1 MSANRSGIAGLC
13 AVGFLARV
21 SYSLARTPVLPLFAA
36 SFGVGPEAIGFAV
49 AISTVTG
56 IFFKMPAGV
65 LSDVIGR
72 TRTLL
77 LGLTV
82 FAVVP
87 VAYLWVSSFEFLV
100 LVRFFHGFATA
111 IYGPVVMAVVVSVAG
126 DRRAELLSWFSSV
139 TILGNLVG
147 APLGGLLLSLL
158 GGDSGPHLEHFHIV
172 YGIVAA
178 SGMASL
184 LLALMILPRVNAE
197 ATIAGGRTVAAI
209 FRQFRIA
216 LREIVLDRRVLLTS
230 NMEGVQNLTVGALEA
245 FLPVYA
251 VTVCG
256 LSAFQAGTLW
266 GVQVLAVIGAK
277 PLMGR
282 ISDQHGRSP
291 LVFWGM
297 FVCAIPFALI
307 PWVQNYWVLLA
318 LAACFG
324 LGEAMVTSSA
334 AALVADFCKEAHLG
348 SAMGAFGTLF
358 DVGHAAGPLLAGFFI
373 GLSGDDDFRIA
384 FAAITLLVVLAA
396 LAFRT
401 GVKEGGN
408 LSQVHLT
415 GGTP

>member
-1 MSANRSGIAGLC
+1 MSSNQSTIAGLC
-13 AVGFLARV
+13 MVGFLARV

-72 TRTLL
+72 PRTLL

-87 VAYLWVSSFEFLV
+87 IAYLWVSSFESLV

-126 DRRAELLSWFSSV
+126 GRRAELLSWFSSV

-147 APLGGLLLSLL
+147 APLGGLLLTLL
-158 GGDSGPHLEHFHIV
+158 GGDSALRLADFHTV

-184 LLALMILPRVNAE
+184 LLALMILPRTDE
-197 ATIAGGRTVAAI
+197 ANISGGRTVAAVLK
-209 FRQFRIA
+209 QFRTAIH
-216 LREIVLDRRVLLTS
+216 EILLDRRVLLTS

-266 GVQVLAVIGAK
+266 GVQILAVIGAK
-277 PLMGR
+277 PLMGK
-282 ISDQHGRSP
+282 ISDRRGRTP
-291 LVFWGM
+291 LLFWGM
-297 FVCAIPFALI
+297 FVCAVPFGLI
-307 PWVQNYWVLLA
+307 PWTQNYWILLV

-334 AALVADFCKEAHLG
+334 AALVADFCKEAQLG

-373 GLSGDDDFRIA
+373 GLSGDHDFRMA
-384 FAAITLLVVLAA
+384 FAAIALLVVLAA
-396 LAFRT
+396 FAFRT
-401 GVKEGGN
+401 GVKEGRN
-408 LSQVHLT
+408 MPQIHLK
-415 GGTP
+415 GGPS

>member
-1 MSANRSGIAGLC
+1 MSSNQSAIAGLC

-87 VAYLWVSSFEFLV
+87 FAYLWVSSFEFLV

-126 DRRAELLSWFSSV
+126 GRRAELLSWFSSV

-158 GGDSGPHLEHFHIV
+158 GGNSEPRLEHFHIV

-184 LLALMILPRVNAE
+184 LLALMILPRADK
-197 ATIAGGRTVAAI
+197 ATIAGGRTVAAVI
-209 FRQFRIA
+209 TQFRTAI
-216 LREIVLDRRVLLTS
+216 REILLDRRVLLTS

-266 GVQVLAVIGAK
+266 GVQILAVMGAK
-277 PLMGR
+277 PLMGQ
-282 ISDQHGRSP
+282 ISDRQGRTP

-297 FVCAIPFALI
+297 FVCAVPFALI
-307 PWVQNYWVLLA
+307 PWTQNYWTLLL

-373 GLSGDDDFRIA
+373 GLSSDHDFRMA
-384 FAAITLLVVLAA
+384 FAAIALLVVFAA
-396 LAFRT
+396 LAFRA
-401 GVKEGGN
+401 GVKEGGDMP
-408 LSQVHLT
+408 QIHLT

>member
-1 MSANRSGIAGLC
+1 MFKDRSTFAGLC

-77 LGLTV
+77 LGLSV

-87 VAYLWVSSFEFLV
+87 LAYLWVSSFELLV

-126 DRRAELLSWFSSV
+126 GRRAELLSWFSSV

-158 GGDSGPHLEHFHIV
+158 GGDSEPRLEHFHIV

-184 LLALMILPRVNAE
+184 LLALMILPRADE
-197 ATIAGGRTVAAI
+197 ATIAGGRTVAAVLQ
-209 FRQFRIA
+209 QFRTAIRDI
-216 LREIVLDRRVLLTS
+216 LLDRRVLLTS

-266 GVQVLAVIGAK
+266 GIQILAIIGAK
-277 PLMGR
+277 PLMGK
-282 ISDQHGRSP
+282 ISDRHGRTP

-297 FVCAIPFALI
+297 FVCAVPFGLI
-307 PWVQNYWVLLA
+307 PWTQHYWTLLLLA
-318 LAACFG
+318 VCFG

-373 GLSGDDDFRIA
+373 GLSSDHDFRIA
-384 FAAITLLVVLAA
+384 FAAIALLVVFAA
-396 LAFRT
+396 LAFRA

-408 LSQVHLT
+408 MPQIHLK

>member
-1 MSANRSGIAGLC
+1 MATDQSTVAGLC
-13 AVGFLARV
+13 TVGFFARL

-36 SFGVGPEAIGFAV
+36 SFGVGPEAVGFAV

-77 LGLTV
+77 LGLAV

-87 VAYLWVSSFEFLV
+87 FAYLWVSSFEMLV
-100 LVRFFHGFATA
+100 VVRFVHGFATA
-111 IYGPVVMAVVVSVAG
+111 IYGPVAMAVIVSAAG

-139 TILGNLVG
+139 TILGNLIG
-147 APLGGLLLSLL
+147 APLGGFLLTHLSEGTEPNLL
-158 GGDSGPHLEHFHIV
+158 HFHIV
-172 YGIVAA
+172 YGVVACF
-178 SGMASL
+178 GMA
-184 LLALMILPRVNAE
+184 ALFIALWLYRGEGIGRE
-197 ATIAGGRTVAAI
+197 ASNGRTLTAVLA
-209 FRQFRIA
+209 QFRTAI
-216 LREIVLDRRVLLTS
+216 REILLDRRVLLTS
-230 NMEGVQNLTVGALEA
+230 NMEGIQNLTVGALEA
-245 FLPVYA
+245 FLPIYA

-256 LSAFQAGTLW
+256 FSAFEAGALW
-266 GVQVLAVIGAK
+266 GVQVLTLIGAK
-277 PLMGR
+277 PLMGKV
-282 ISDQHGRSP
+282 SDRYGRSP

-307 PWVQNYWVLLA
+307 PWVRDYWALLG

-358 DVGHAAGPLLAGFFI
+358 DIGHASGPLLAGFFI
-373 GLSGDDDFRIA
+373 GLSSDHDFRMA
-384 FAAITLLVVLAA
+384 FAAIALLVVLAA

-408 LSQVHLT
+408 MPQIHLT

>member
-1 MSANRSGIAGLC
+1 MSSNQSAIAGLC

-49 AISTVTG
+49 AISTVTR

-65 LSDVIGR
+65 LSDVMGR

-77 LGLTV
+77 LGLGV
-82 FAVVP
+82 FAFVP
-87 VAYLWVSSFEFLV
+87 FAYLWVSSFELLV
-100 LVRFFHGFATA
+100 VVRFFHGFATA
-111 IYGPVVMAVVVSVAG
+111 IYSPVVMAVVVSVAG
-126 DRRAELLSWFSSV
+126 SRRAELLSWFSSV
-139 TILGNLVG
+139 TIIGNLVG

-158 GGDSGPHLEHFHIV
+158 GGDSGPRLEHFHIV

-184 LLALMILPRVNAE
+184 LLALMIVPRTDE
-197 ATIAGGRTVAAI
+197 ASIGGRTVAAV
-209 FRQFRIA
+209 FKQFRTAIH
-216 LREIVLDRRVLLTS
+216 EILLDRRVLLTS

-245 FLPVYA
+245 FLPLYA

-266 GVQVLAVIGAK
+266 GIQILAVISTK
-277 PLMGR
+277 PLMGK
-282 ISDQHGRSP
+282 ISDRHGRTS

-297 FVCAIPFALI
+297 FVCAVPFGLI
-307 PWVQNYWVLLA
+307 PWTQNYWILLLLA
-318 LAACFG
+318 MCFG

-334 AALVADFCKEAHLG
+334 AALVVDFCNEAHLG

-373 GLSGDDDFRIA
+373 GLSGDQDFRMA
-384 FAAITLLVVLAA
+384 FAAIALLVVLAA
-396 LAFRT
+396 VAFRT
-401 GVKEGGN
+401 GVKEGGAMPQN
-408 LSQVHLT
+408 ALK

>member
-1 MSANRSGIAGLC
+1 MSSNRSAIAGLC

-87 VAYLWVSSFEFLV
+87 LAYLWVSSFEFLV

-126 DRRAELLSWFSSV
+126 GRRAELLSWFSSV

-158 GGDSGPHLEHFHIV
+158 GGDSEPRLEHFHIV

-184 LLALMILPRVNAE
+184 LLALMILPRADE
-197 ATIAGGRTVAAI
+197 ATIAGGRTVAAVLS
-209 FRQFRIA
+209 QFRTAI
-216 LREIVLDRRVLLTS
+216 REILLDRRVLLTS

-266 GVQVLAVIGAK
+266 GIQILAIIGAK
-277 PLMGR
+277 PLMGK
-282 ISDQHGRSP
+282 ISDRHGRTP
-291 LVFWGM
+291 LLFWGM
-297 FVCAIPFALI
+297 FVCAVPFGLI
-307 PWVQNYWVLLA
+307 PWTQNYWTLLL

-373 GLSGDDDFRIA
+373 GLSSDHDFRIA
-384 FAAITLLVVLAA
+384 FAAIVLLVVFAA

-401 GVKEGGN
+401 GVREGGN
-408 LSQVHLT
+408 MPQIHLK

>member
-1 MSANRSGIAGLC
+1 MSSNRSAIAGLC
-13 AVGFLARV
+13 AVGFLARA

-87 VAYLWVSSFEFLV
+87 LAYLRVTSFESLV

-126 DRRAELLSWFSSV
+126 DRRAELLSWFSSL
-139 TILGNLVG
+139 TILGNLIG

-158 GGDSGPHLEHFHIV
+158 GDSSGPHLEHFHIV

-184 LLALMILPRVNAE
+184 LLALMILPRADE
-197 ATIAGGRTVAAI
+197 ANIAKGKTVAAVL
-209 FRQFRIA
+209 RQFRTAIH
-216 LREIVLDRRVLLTS
+216 EILLDRRVLLTS
-230 NMEGVQNLTVGALEA
+230 NMEGVQNLAVGALEA

-256 LSAFQAGTLW
+256 LSDLQAGMLW
-266 GVQVLAVIGAK
+266 GIQVLAVIGTK
-277 PLMGR
+277 PLLGK
-282 ISDQHGRSP
+282 ISDRHGRTP
-291 LVFWGM
+291 LLFWGM
-297 FVCAIPFALI
+297 FVCAVPFGLI
-307 PWVQNYWVLLA
+307 PWTQNYWTLLL

-373 GLSGDDDFRIA
+373 GLSADHDFRIA
-384 FAAITLLVVLAA
+384 FAAIALLVVLAA

-401 GVKEGGN
+401 GVEEGGN
-408 LSQVHLT
+408 MPQVQLK

>member
-1 MSANRSGIAGLC
+1 M
-13 AVGFLARV
+13 VGFLARA

-87 VAYLWVSSFEFLV
+87 LAYLWVSSFEWLV
-100 LVRFFHGFATA
+100 VVRFFHGFATA
-111 IYGPVVMAVVVSVAG
+111 IYGPVVMAVVVSMAG
-126 DRRAELLSWFSSV
+126 DRRAELLSWFSSA
-139 TILGNLVG
+139 TILGNLIG

-158 GGDSGPHLEHFHIV
+158 GGESGPRLEDFHIV

-184 LLALMILPRVNAE
+184 LLALMILPHAD
-197 ATIAGGRTVAAI
+197 APIASGKTVAAVLRH
-209 FRQFRIA
+209 FRTAIH
-216 LREIVLDRRVLLTS
+216 EILLDRRVLLTS

-251 VTVCG
+251 TVCG

-266 GVQVLAVIGAK
+266 SVQILAVIGTK
-277 PLMGR
+277 PLMGKL
-282 ISDQHGRSP
+282 SDRHGRTP
-291 LVFWGM
+291 LA
-297 FVCAIPFALI
+297 VC
-307 PWVQNYWVLLA
+307 
-318 LAACFG
+318 
-324 LGEAMVTSSA
+324 
-334 AALVADFCKEAHLG
+334 
-348 SAMGAFGTLF
+348 
-358 DVGHAAGPLLAGFFI
+358 
-373 GLSGDDDFRIA
+373 
-384 FAAITLLVVLAA
+384 
-396 LAFRT
+396 
-401 GVKEGGN
+401 
-408 LSQVHLT
+408 
-415 GGTP
+415 

>member
-1 MSANRSGIAGLC
+1 MSSNQSTIAGLC
-13 AVGFLARV
+13 AVGFLARA

-36 SFGVGPEAIGFAV
+36 SFGVGPEGIGFAV

-56 IFFKMPAGV
+56 IFFKMPTGV

-82 FAVVP
+82 FAAVP
-87 VAYLWVSSFEFLV
+87 LAYLWVSSFEWLV
-100 LVRFFHGFATA
+100 IVRFLHGFATA
-111 IYGPVVMAVVVSVAG
+111 IYGPVVMAVVASVAG
-126 DRRAELLSWFSSV
+126 GRRAELLSWFSSV

-158 GGDSGPHLEHFHIV
+158 GGDSGPRLEHFHIV
-172 YGIVAA
+172 YGIVEA

-184 LLALMILPRVNAE
+184 LLALMILPRAHE
-197 ATIAGGRTVAAI
+197 PTSADGKTVAAVLK
-209 FRQFRIA
+209 QFRTAIQ
-216 LREIVLDRRVLLTS
+216 EILLDRRVLLTS

-256 LSAFQAGTLW
+256 LSAFHAGTLW
-266 GVQVLAVIGAK
+266 GVQILAVIGVK
-277 PLMGR
+277 PLMGK
-282 ISDQHGRSP
+282 ISDRQGRTP

-297 FVCAIPFALI
+297 FVCAIPFGII
-307 PWVQNYWVLLA
+307 PWTEHYWTLLL

-373 GLSGDDDFRIA
+373 GLSSDHDFRIA
-384 FAAITLLVVLAA
+384 FAAIALLVVLTA

-401 GVKEGGN
+401 GVKERN
-408 LSQVHLT
+408 MSQVHLT
-415 GGTP
+415 GGTS